1 MTSGTRV
8 NSPSFERRWPR
19 AVCARSSSR
28 RKIHTLANT
37 SRRVSSARRWI
48 SEFTGS
54 AGTVVVT
61 DDEALLW
68 TDGRYFVQA
77 EEELSEDWTLMRSGT
92 KGTPDAKTWLKTTM
106 AAGSAVGIDPNV
118 HSVSEARELR
128 KALEESECEVV
139 ALEENLVDSIWSDR
153 PAFPKTKLRV
163 HPAEFAGQTV
173 EEKLTHI
180 REKMKENGTQRLVVS
195 SLDDV
200 MWLCNVRGEMR
211 RVIR

>member
-1 MTSGTRV
+1 MVADDVGNAGKLAELRKAMASRGVRAIIV
-8 NSPSFERRWPR
+8 PSQDPHFSEYVAACFER
-19 AVCARSSSR
+19 
-28 RKIHTLANT
+28 
-37 SRRVSSARRWI
+37 RRWI

-128 KALEESECEVV
+128 NCLLYTSP
-139 ALEENLVDSIWSDR
+139 SPRDR
-153 PAFPKTKLRV
+153 TRSRMP
-163 HPAEFAGQTV
+163 
-173 EEKLTHI
+173 
-180 REKMKENGTQRLVVS
+180 S
-195 SLDDV
+195 SA
-200 MWLCNVRGEMR
+200 
-211 RVIR
+211 

>member
-1 MTSGTRV
+1 MADDVGNAGKLAELRKAMASRGVRAIIV
-8 NSPSFERRWPR
+8 PSQDPHFSEYVAACFER
-19 AVCARSSSR
+19 
-28 RKIHTLANT
+28 
-37 SRRVSSARRWI
+37 RRWI

-128 KALEESECEVV
+128 KALKESECEVV
-139 ALEENLVDSIWSDR
+139 VSLTSRIRYFKPPFSEDVCRNSKPRERSHRSVTK
-153 PAFPKTKLRV
+153 FPRATQKYR
-163 HPAEFAGQTV
+163 A
-173 EEKLTHI
+173 
-180 REKMKENGTQRLVVS
+180 NGT
-195 SLDDV
+195 
-200 MWLCNVRGEMR
+200 GEMSFP
-211 RVIR
+211 